1 MLRTSRFALLACFHT
16 AFVFSQEALSERL
29 AAAEARTRAA
39 TAFFSAEGEVP
50 LSLEQGFPNL
60 SRAPLTDTAFLN
72 ARRQQLRELED
83 ARARERL
90 ASGAADLELVR
101 AACDAEDSCD
111 ADFAAAKTIAQEAAV
126 SSRYVYLD
134 EPVRVSLQEGPAP
147 GMATHFA
154 LQITVKAY
162 VFDGRFETAFGTDVT
177 ERVKRAFK
185 AGGIHTVG
193 ERDSPPMRSED
204 L

>member
-1 MLRTSRFALLACFHT
+1 MILVRIVDASDVTFRAAGLFSHRLCLLSRGALRTSRRGR
-16 AFVFSQEALSERL
+16 S
-29 AAAEARTRAA
+29 
-39 TAFFSAEGEVP
+39 
-50 LSLEQGFPNL
+50 
-60 SRAPLTDTAFLN
+60 
-72 ARRQQLRELED
+72 ED

-134 EPVRVSLQEGPAP
+134 EPVRVSLQEGPVP

-162 VFDGRFETAFGTDVT
+162 VFDSRFETAFGTDVT

-193 ERDSPPMRSED
+193 ERDSPAMRSED

>member
-1 MLRTSRFALLACFHT
+1 M
-16 AFVFSQEALSERL
+16 
-29 AAAEARTRAA
+29 
-39 TAFFSAEGEVP
+39 P

-101 AACDAEDSCD
+101 AACDA
-111 ADFAAAKTIAQEAAV
+111 
-126 SSRYVYLD
+126 
-134 EPVRVSLQEGPAP
+134 
-147 GMATHFA
+147 
-154 LQITVKAY
+154 
-162 VFDGRFETAFGTDVT
+162 TDVT
-177 ERVKRAFK
+177 EWVKRAFK

-193 ERDSPPMRSED
+193 ERDSPAMRSED